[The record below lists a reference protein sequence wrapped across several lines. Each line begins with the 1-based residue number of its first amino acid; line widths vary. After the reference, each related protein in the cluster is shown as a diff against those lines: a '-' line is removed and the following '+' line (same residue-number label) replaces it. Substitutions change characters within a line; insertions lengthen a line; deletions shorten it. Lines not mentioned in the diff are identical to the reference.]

1 MVQLT
6 LPEFA
11 EKMDQIMPVIMR
23 EFARRQVKEIYEG
36 KITMPQFLVLDF
48 LHKNGEISMKPLSVS
63 MKVSTAAMTG
73 LVERLVRDGY
83 AVRGYD
89 PQDRRIVKV
98 DLTSKGKELVRKVHL
113 QRRQMV
119 INVFDKINEADR
131 GDYLRVVERIRDV
144 LIKDS
149 RD

>member
-1 MVQLT
+1 M
-6 LPEFA
+6 
-11 EKMDQIMPVIMR
+11 
-23 EFARRQVKEIYEG
+23 
-36 KITMPQFLVLDF
+36 
-48 LHKNGEISMKPLSVS
+48 
-63 MKVSTAAMTG
+63 
-73 LVERLVRDGY
+73 
-83 AVRGYD
+83 
-89 PQDRRIVKV
+89 
-98 DLTSKGKELVRKVHL
+98 TSKGKELVRKVHL